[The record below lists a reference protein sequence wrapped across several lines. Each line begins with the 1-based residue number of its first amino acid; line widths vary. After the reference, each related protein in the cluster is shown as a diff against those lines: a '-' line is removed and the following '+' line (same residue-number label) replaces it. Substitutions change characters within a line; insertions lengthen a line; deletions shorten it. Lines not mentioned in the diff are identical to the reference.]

1 MTEIRKTVIENLK
14 TLCKLRNI
22 KNVQIA
28 EHLDVSQGSVSNW
41 FKGTNSI
48 DIDNLYKLCRFLG
61 VSLDQI
67 FNIKPLNPDVILSD
81 DELKLIAS
89 YRAADNRARVDAQKI
104 LDDNP
109 REKDTEQSAI

>member
-1 MTEIRKTVIENLK
+1 MTEIRKTVIENLR

-48 DIDNLYKLCRFLG
+48 DIDNLYNLCCYLG

-67 FNIKPLNPDVILSD
+67 FGIKPLNPEIILSD
-81 DELKLIAS
+81 DELQLIAS
-89 YRAADNRARVDAQKI
+89 YRIADERARTDAKKL

-109 REKDTEQSAI
+109 LEKDTAQSAI